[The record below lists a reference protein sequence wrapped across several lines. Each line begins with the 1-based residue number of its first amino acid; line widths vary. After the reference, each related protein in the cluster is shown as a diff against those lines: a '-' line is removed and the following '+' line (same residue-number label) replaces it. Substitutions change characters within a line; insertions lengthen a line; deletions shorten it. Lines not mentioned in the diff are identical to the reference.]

1 MKNNK
6 EKIENELIDLDL
18 PLQGD
23 SFMYW
28 RELLVY
34 IKTKNI
40 EMYNMLD
47 LYKVLGK
54 RYKKSFTSVER
65 ILRTGTDKMK
75 KRIKEKYGIN
85 TKITNETI
93 VRLFQIKVF

>member
-28 RELLVY
+28 RELLSYVD
-34 IKTKNI
+34 KKKI
-40 EMYNMLD
+40 EMFEMFD
-47 LYKVLGK
+47 LYNYLAKY
-54 RYKKSFTSVER
+54 YKKSLTSVER
-65 ILRTGTDKMK
+65 ILRIGTEKMK
-75 KRIKEKYGIN
+75 KRIKEKYNIN

-93 VRLFQIKVF
+93 IRLFQIKVF